1 MILFSSVDRRIG
13 ERRIKREAA
22 IIFRPMPNTRQQH
35 RRAIVL
41 MTCALLILIC
51 LDASGKYLGQAGV
64 PVAASA
70 WSRYVG
76 HFFVVLILF
85 YPREG
90 RKLFRADH
98 PGIQWSR
105 GVLMVA
111 VTLLY
116 FAALNRLPL
125 AEATA
130 LFFLTPIITT
140 GLAAWLLHER
150 PGRWTL
156 AAVTIGFLG
165 VLIVMRP
172 NANLAWTGIC
182 LVIAAAV
189 CNAGYQTLTRASS
202 HGRSERVGTQLL
214 YSGLVGTIVMT
225 AALPFWWNGDWI
237 AAASVLTRVLFLGVG
252 VLGAIGHLLLI
263 RAYTLAPASTL
274 APWMYLQLLW
284 SAIIGWLVF
293 GNVPD
298 AITVCGMLLIGL
310 APQLTR
316 LNRRGESN

>member
-1 MILFSSVDRRIG
+1 
-13 ERRIKREAA
+13 
-22 IIFRPMPNTRQQH
+22 MPANPHQLRRQQH
-35 RRAIVL
+35 RRAILL
-41 MTCALLILIC
+41 MTCALMLLIC
-51 LDASGKYLGQAGV
+51 LDASGKYLGQVGV
-64 PVAASA
+64 PVAATT

-76 HFFVVLILF
+76 HFFVVLLLF
-85 YPREG
+85 YPRDG

-98 PGIQWSR
+98 PRIQWTR
-105 GVLMVA
+105 GLLMVV

-116 FAALNRLPL
+116 FGALKYLPL

-156 AAVTIGFLG
+156 FAIALGFCG
-165 VLIVMRP
+165 VLVVVRP
-172 NANLAWTGIC
+172 GTNLVLAGVL
-182 LVIAAAV
+182 LVIAAAF

-225 AALPFWWNGDWI
+225 LALPFWWDASWI
-237 AAASVLTRVLFLGVG
+237 ASASVLTRVVFLGVG
-252 VLGAIGHLLLI
+252 VLGALGHLLLI

-284 SAIIGWLVF
+284 SVAIGWFVF
-293 GNVPD
+293 GHVPD
-298 AITVCGMLLIGL
+298 AVTLAGMLLIGL

-316 LNRRGESN
+316 LDRRN